1 MGGST
6 TEVKGVIG
14 DRRIS
19 SCLAQLQKLD
29 LPREKRRRINRKFV
43 VCLAAGQAKAFAKLK
58 KLAKQKTAQQVIED
72 FTHSATSCKG
82 QLKDNIEDLKDSV
95 EKKYNA
101 MSCTCSTGNGC
112 CGRCSYQR
120 QCCKPGPQPTRD
132 GLGSKLF
139 RLVKTIAKYVDLV
152 RDTVLVGLLITLTA
166 FFSSDITLDFHN
178 VIILI
183 LLATVV
189 VPLLV
194 SAIQTS
200 WRHPL
205 TIFEFPVWHNYR
217 TNPAGRWEMARI
229 RLLVFFGYIFV
240 PSILIV
246 NKEKA
251 KLKQKIIEE
260 QGKEEFDSED
270 GIVTNKTLEEQEQI
284 EVYLDE
290 VRKGYLIYKRNEAAL
305 ELVVQQSVQLTML
318 LLSLTKYPV
327 TAGLQAIF
335 GEDNSSVENYLNLG
349 DALLV
354 MSVCWSFKTG
364 VVSFLKIHS
373 EQKAGM
379 LSGAAK
385 VVLGLRALLFSVTR
399 IVCVVAFFG
408 PFLGLGDCMAHW
420 HAEGIRLD
428 PELLENLNSSSSYWD
443 NQTVSLMY
451 REQDYTNYTLVTLQA
466 AFFIFLGVIF
476 LHGIAIFI
484 LKMNVSTHFKS
495 TGWLN
500 KVGHVVESLHVPDV
514 YKDFDVD
521 LNPDWDRTPY
531 DYRMSFDS
539 VLKETLWMVS
549 LQAVSN
555 LLLLVPLLVTGL
567 HKG

>member
-1 MGGST
+1 
-6 TEVKGVIG
+6 
-14 DRRIS
+14 
-19 SCLAQLQKLD
+19 
-29 LPREKRRRINRKFV
+29 
-43 VCLAAGQAKAFAKLK
+43 
-58 KLAKQKTAQQVIED
+58 
-72 FTHSATSCKG
+72 
-82 QLKDNIEDLKDSV
+82 
-95 EKKYNA
+95 
-101 MSCTCSTGNGC
+101 
-112 CGRCSYQR
+112 
-120 QCCKPGPQPTRD
+120 
-132 GLGSKLF
+132 
-139 RLVKTIAKYVDLV
+139 
-152 RDTVLVGLLITLTA
+152 
-166 FFSSDITLDFHN
+166 
-178 VIILI
+178 
-183 LLATVV
+183 VV

-205 TIFEFPVWHNYR
+205 AIFEFPVWQNYR
-217 TNPAGRWEMARI
+217 TNPAGRLEMARI
-229 RLLVFFGYIFV
+229 RLLVFFGYVFV

-270 GIVTNKTLEEQEQI
+270 GIVTNKTLEEQEQL

-290 VRKGYLIYKRNEAAL
+290 VRKGYLIFKRNEAAL

-318 LLSLTKYPV
+318 LLSSTNYPV
-327 TAGLQAIF
+327 TAGLEDVF
-335 GEDNSSVENYLNLG
+335 GEDNSNYLNLNLNPN
-349 DALLV
+349 ALLV
-354 MSVCWSFKTG
+354 MSVCWSLKTG

-428 PELLENLNSSSSYWD
+428 PELLDNLLENLNSSSSYWD

-539 VLKETLWMVS
+539 VLKETMWMSS

-555 LLLLVPLLVTGL
+555 LLLLVPLLVTASKVRERHSVLVLNIGTFAEEDEAYELLNNLIVSLPLVVLVTWIFDALLAIVYLKWL
-567 HKG
+567 HPWKILLQEEPEQWGPEMFDDEEGVEQADEQMEDNQARDVGASGSAHEQEDSPLSVRSGVDVELHSYTRSNQGDAEIEMAEGSKKEQDSKEAETEV

>member
-1 MGGST
+1 M
-6 TEVKGVIG
+6 IG

-43 VCLAAGQAKAFAKLK
+43 ICLAAGQAKAFTKLK
-58 KLAKQKTAQQVIED
+58 KLAKQKTAQQVIDD
-72 FTHSATSCKG
+72 FTHSPSSCKG
-82 QLKDNIEDLKDSV
+82 QLKDNIEDLKECM
-95 EKKYNA
+95 EKKYHA
-101 MSCTCSTGNGC
+101 TSFTCTCSGNSCCGC
-112 CGRCSYQR
+112 CRYQQ
-120 QCCKPGPQPTRD
+120 QCCKPGPQPTTEE
-132 GLGSKLF
+132 LGSKLF
-139 RLVKTIAKYVDLV
+139 RLVKTIASYVDLV
-152 RDTVLVGLLITLTA
+152 RDTVLVGLLLTITNMG
-166 FFSSDITLDFHN
+166 FVSDDITLFPN
-178 VIILI
+178 MVILI

-194 SAIQTS
+194 SAIHTS

-217 TNPAGRWEMARI
+217 TNPAGRWELAFI
-229 RLLVFFGYIFV
+229 RLLVFFGFILV

-251 KLKQKIIEE
+251 KMRVKMLEE
-260 QGKEEFDSED
+260 QGKEEFYSED

-284 EVYLDE
+284 KVYLDE
-290 VRKGYLIYKRNEAAL
+290 VRKAYLVFKRNEAAL

-318 LLSLTKYPV
+318 LLHLTKYPV
-327 TAGLQAIF
+327 TAGLQAVF
-335 GEDNSSVENYLNLG
+335 GKDNSSVENYLNLG

-354 MSVCWSFKTG
+354 MSVCWSLKTG

-385 VVLGLRALLFSVTR
+385 VVLGIRALLFSVTR
-399 IVCVVAFFG
+399 IGCVVAFFG

-420 HAEGIRLD
+420 HAEGIRLNRK
-428 PELLENLNSSSSYWD
+428 LLKNLESNNSYWD
-443 NQTVSLMY
+443 SQTVSLMY
-451 REQDYTNYTLVTLQA
+451 REQDYTDYTL
-466 AFFIFLGVIF
+466 IFLGVIF
-476 LHGIAIFI
+476 LHGIAIFT
-484 LKMNVSTHFKS
+484 LKMNVSSHFNS

-500 KVGHVVESLHVPDV
+500 KIGHVVESLHVPDV
-514 YKDFDVD
+514 YKDLDVD

-539 VLKETLWMVS
+539 VLKETLWMTF
-549 LQAVSN
+549 LQMLSN
-555 LLLLVPLLVTGL
+555 LLLLLPILVTGS
-567 HKG
+567 HEV